1 MDVGELKAKFFALL
15 REDVEFRYAVAGL
28 LGFEEILRRM
38 DKHEAELVKLRED
51 MILGFKRHDE
61 EIAKLREDMILGF
74 KRHDEEIAKLREDMN
89 RLREDMIL
97 GFKRHDE
104 EIAKLRED
112 MVAGFKRHDEILE
125 KHAQEITKLREDMNR
140 LREDTNK
147 VFKRLDAR
155 LSRVERTLEKVTLD
169 VEDEARIV
177 IQYRLKEMG
186 YDVKLAP
193 LILPK
198 VEINVYGVS
207 DEVCIVGEATV
218 RASSNVIDKINGDVE
233 ILRRIYPEKLK
244 PRILKVVYTS
254 LAMPDLVERAEK
266 EGVWVLRATGD
277 VVKPPKV

>member
-1 MDVGELKAKFFALL
+1 MESLKKEFLELLERDLK
-15 REDVEFRYAVAGL
+15 FRYAVAGY
-28 LGFEEILRRM
+28 LGLSEILKRL
-38 DKHEAELVKLRED
+38 DSIAEEQVKLREEQTK
-51 MILGFKRHDE
+51 IWV
-61 EIAKLREDMILGF
+61 EIEGLRKEQVSLREEQTKIWV
-74 KRHDEEIAKLREDMN
+74 EIEGLRKEQVSLREEQTKIWMEIKALREEQV
-89 RLREDMIL
+89 RLRED
-97 GFKRHDE
+97 F
-104 EIAKLRED
+104 
-112 MVAGFKRHDEILE
+112 
-125 KHAQEITKLREDMNR
+125 NR
-140 LREDTNK
+140 AFVELST
-147 VFKRLDAR
+147 R